1 MPCAIALPVR
11 EATIMV
17 NISPDTVGWIIVKAR
32 ELNVKVEDDN
42 EGDEQDDP
50 MGVLQ
55 NRGDDPTEQ
64 ELRSW
69 IEDLT
74 DTEQAELVAMFWMGR
89 GDGDA
94 SEFDELVETAR
105 GARSGK
111 TSKYLLGEPLL
122 ADYLEEALE
131 ALGFDTSEIESNL
144 R

>member
-1 MPCAIALPVR
+1 
-11 EATIMV
+11 MV

-50 MGVLQ
+50 MAVLQ
-55 NRGDDPTEQ
+55 DRGDDPTDQ

-94 SEFDELVETAR
+94 SDFAELVETAR
-105 GARSGK
+105 SARSSK

-122 ADYLEEALE
+122 ADYLEEGLE

>member
-1 MPCAIALPVR
+1 ML
-11 EATIMV
+11 

-50 MGVLQ
+50 MAVLQ
-55 NRGDDPTEQ
+55 DRDDDPTDQ

-74 DTEQAELVAMFWMGR
+74 DTEQAELVALFWLGR
-89 GDGDA
+89 GDGDSGDFA
-94 SEFDELVETAR
+94 ELVDNAR
-105 GARSGK
+105 SARSGK

-122 ADYLEEALE
+122 ADYLEEGLE